1 MLACCKTCSRCCF
14 SHDRWCPPTSSSQED
29 SPSTPAHKSARN
41 FMTNCQGGGWAG
53 GRGGGSSAR
62 SLTPGDIF
70 CEASSSFPCRTPWNP
85 RAVTS
90 LEISFCTERHIHPQL
105 STIFDKTNVVV
116 SSTCGPTRL
125 TVQSDLSP
133 RARPVSHSCFDDG
146 AGLMRRRNMV

>member
-14 SHDRWCPPTSSSQED
+14 GTCWCPPTSSSRL
-29 SPSTPAHKSARN
+29 SSTQKRAKLHDQLPRWRL
-41 FMTNCQGGGWAG
+41 GGGA
-53 GRGGGSSAR
+53 GGGSSAR

>member
-1 MLACCKTCSRCCF
+1 
-14 SHDRWCPPTSSSQED
+14 
-29 SPSTPAHKSARN
+29 
-41 FMTNCQGGGWAG
+41 MTNCQGGGWAG
-53 GRGGGSSAR
+53 EGGEVQCPFFDTRGYFLR
-62 SLTPGDIF
+62 SKLVVPMQNTLD
-70 CEASSSFPCRTPWNP
+70 S